1 MSVSRVTTASALA
14 GLLTAFSA
22 VSTEASLLRCKSDPI
37 VLLSD
42 GTEVDLSA
50 DIDTLPWNVT
60 NVDYTLRVPK
70 GLNTLLV
77 IRTPVWLT
85 TVERFTITA
94 DQPTGRYDATA
105 QVKTRTKGDVRVT
118 ANLLVRLT
126 FASAVGMTNQRLRVL
141 VTVPKLLP
149 DLIPW

>member
-1 MSVSRVTTASALA
+1 MAVSRATTGVVLA
-14 GLLTAFSA
+14 GFLSAFSA
-22 VSTEASLLRCKSDPI
+22 VSADASLLRCKSDPI

-60 NVDYTLRVPK
+60 NVDYTLHVPK
-70 GLNTLLV
+70 GLNALLI
-77 IRTPVWLT
+77 IRTPAWLT
-85 TVERFTITA
+85 TVERFTIIA
-94 DQPTGRYDATA
+94 DQPSGRYDATA
-105 QVKTRTKGDVRVT
+105 QVKTKTKGDVAVT
-118 ANLLVRLT
+118 ANLLVRLS
-126 FASAVGMTNQRLRVL
+126 FASAMGMTNQRLRVL